1 MRSSASPAAR
11 QSHNGPVAR
20 ALGLGQSED
29 MDRFDAPSSEQL
41 EIYRRMTQEQRWQA
55 GRRLYWTLRR
65 HKAAFLRQQHPEWTE
80 AAVAAAVR
88 RSFLHARS

>member
-1 MRSSASPAAR
+1 
-11 QSHNGPVAR
+11 
-20 ALGLGQSED
+20 

-41 EIYRRMTQEQRWQA
+41 EIYRRMTPAQRWQA
-55 GRRLYWTLRR
+55 AHRLYWTLRR
-65 HKAAFLRQQHPEWTE
+65 HKAAFLRQQHPDWTE